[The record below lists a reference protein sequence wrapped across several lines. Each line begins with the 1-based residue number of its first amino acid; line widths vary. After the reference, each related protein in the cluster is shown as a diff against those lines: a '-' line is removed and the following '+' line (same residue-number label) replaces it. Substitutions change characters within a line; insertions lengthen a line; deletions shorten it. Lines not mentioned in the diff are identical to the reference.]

1 MPSVN
6 RVVLDHSIATACM
19 CEYDIVVSCM
29 SLPPFRD
36 TNEEKPVEAKTN

>member
-19 CEYDIVVSCM
+19 CEYDIVVSCI
-29 SLPPFRD
+29 SVAPFRD
-36 TNEEKPVEAKTN
+36 TDDKKPEEESTD